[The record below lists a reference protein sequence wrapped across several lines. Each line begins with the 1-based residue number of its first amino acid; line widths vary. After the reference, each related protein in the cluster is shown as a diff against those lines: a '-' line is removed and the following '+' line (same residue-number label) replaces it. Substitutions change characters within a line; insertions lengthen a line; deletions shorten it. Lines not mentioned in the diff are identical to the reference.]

1 MIEKKLNSGYDIKL
15 TLTGLWFRMN
25 DKIQRLKQLV
35 IMGEPDTVGESIDD
49 TFVQVY
55 RMRKLSALLSPTG
68 QPTMIPLQVFAC
80 AKCGHI
86 NKGFQP
92 KED

>member
-1 MIEKKLNSGYDIKL
+1 MENNQQPQMNIDFSQTTAEVCEKCEN
-15 TLTGLWFRMN
+15 
-25 DKIQRLKQLV
+25 
-35 IMGEPDTVGESIDD
+35 E
-49 TFVQVY
+49 TFTQVY

-68 QPTMIPLQVFAC
+68 QETMIPIQVFAC

>member
-1 MIEKKLNSGYDIKL
+1 MTNNQQPQMNIDFSQTTAEVCEKCEN
-15 TLTGLWFRMN
+15 
-25 DKIQRLKQLV
+25 
-35 IMGEPDTVGESIDD
+35 D
-49 TFVQVY
+49 TFQQVY

-68 QPTMIPLQVFAC
+68 QETMIPIQVFAC
-80 AKCGHI
+80 AKCSHI

>member
-1 MIEKKLNSGYDIKL
+1 MNREQPGLNVDFSQTTAG
-15 TLTGLWFRMN
+15 TC
-25 DKIQRLKQLV
+25 
-35 IMGEPDTVGESIDD
+35 ESCGND
-49 TFVQVY
+49 TFTQVY
-55 RMRKLSALLSPTG
+55 KIRKLSALLSPTG
-68 QPTMIPLQVFAC
+68 QETMIPIQVFAC

>member
-1 MIEKKLNSGYDIKL
+1 MTNNEQQMQMNIDFSQTTAEVCEKCEN
-15 TLTGLWFRMN
+15 
-25 DKIQRLKQLV
+25 
-35 IMGEPDTVGESIDD
+35 D
-49 TFVQVY
+49 TFQQVY
-55 RMRKLSALLSPTG
+55 RMRKLSALLSPAG
-68 QPTMIPLQVFAC
+68 QESMIPIQVFAC

>member
-1 MIEKKLNSGYDIKL
+1 MNREQPGLQMQVDLNQTSAEVCEACG
-15 TLTGLWFRMN
+15 N
-25 DKIQRLKQLV
+25 
-35 IMGEPDTVGESIDD
+35 D
-49 TFVQVY
+49 TFQQVY

-68 QPTMIPLQVFAC
+68 QETMIPIQVFAC

-92 KED
+92 KEANESV